1 MGRDRG
7 SELLKGTS
15 WARSEAGLVE
25 SHLMAGFWHYY
36 HVMLYL
42 AEQCGWEN
50 KFVLD
55 FSSSSPYGWGF
66 SVEKKKSSDEMEAGM
81 AILVEGAEHR

>member
-1 MGRDRG
+1 MQGWEHIVTICALFINEYIFREVG
-7 SELLKGTS
+7 GVLK
-15 WARSEAGLVE
+15 
-25 SHLMAGFWHYY
+25 LM
-36 HVMLYL
+36 L

>member
-1 MGRDRG
+1 MGGDPG

-15 WARSEAGLVE
+15 WARSEAG
-25 SHLMAGFWHYY
+25 HYH